1 MFNFNGKQG
10 KRMRREAVTIRFLI
24 LRGEKRLEGK
34 IRKGW
39 LLPKCGYRMGK
50 KGKIT

>member
-1 MFNFNGKQG
+1 MNFNGKQG
-10 KRMRREAVTIRFLI
+10 KRMREAVTVRFLI

-39 LLPKCGYRMGK
+39 LLPKCGYRIGK